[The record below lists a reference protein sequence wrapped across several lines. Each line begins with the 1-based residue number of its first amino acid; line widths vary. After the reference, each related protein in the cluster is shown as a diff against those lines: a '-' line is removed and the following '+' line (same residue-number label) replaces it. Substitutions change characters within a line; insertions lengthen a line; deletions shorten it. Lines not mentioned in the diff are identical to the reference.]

1 MAHMQGVLV
10 MSGMLEKALKDIRL
24 LDRWKV
30 GGAWLGGTEQGPAEH
45 LRSPMVGG
53 TLAWSR

>member
-1 MAHMQGVLV
+1 MQGVLV
-10 MSGMLEKALKDIRL
+10 MSGMLEKILKDIRL